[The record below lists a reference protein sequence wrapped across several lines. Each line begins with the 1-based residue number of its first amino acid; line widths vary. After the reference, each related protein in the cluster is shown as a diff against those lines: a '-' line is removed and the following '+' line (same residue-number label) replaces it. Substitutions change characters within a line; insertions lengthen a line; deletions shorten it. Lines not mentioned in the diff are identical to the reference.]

1 MPRGDDLDDDNAGI
15 LVGPAGIGAE
25 AHPFPLDIDELEHE
39 RRELAARLARRRPV
53 GFAEWPE

>member
-1 MPRGDDLDDDNAGI
+1 MPHGDDLDDDNAAI
-15 LVGPAGIGAE
+15 LIGPACIGAE
-25 AHPFPLDIDELEHE
+25 PHCFPLDIDELEHE